1 MIQNTFRIYVIA
13 TIFIALIAFPIL
25 NDEFKF
31 VKDIES
37 SENRK
42 MASKP
47 VMNFSYLDPYPA
59 QYEKYYDD
67 NFSIRSLMVRYFNLI
82 NIKAF
87 RKSPVPDKVVIGKD
101 NWLFMA
107 GKELETYQGINRFE
121 VEELEAYRLELEYRK
136 KYLEERD
143 IKYYFMIAPVKA
155 SIYPEK
161 MPNMIFRYTQQSWGE
176 QLIDYMD
183 KNSDFKI
190 IDLYEVLRARKEQ
203 ELVYFMLDNHWNQLG
218 AFYSAYEFFSHV
230 DSDLPGFSVIPPE
243 EYTISK
249 SEISTGNI
257 FSMISKIGY
266 DKDYSF
272 MVEPKS
278 GFLANDVKPVGYPV
292 VKGFPY
298 PHEYEMD
305 KEIPGSDKPKIV
317 IICDSYGGNI
327 FPFIAE
333 NFSRSV
339 KIFDCWQYKLNEDIV
354 NSEKPD
360 VVLVVALESNL
371 KALLD
376 FQSRLNPE

>member
-1 MIQNTFRIYVIA
+1 MIQNTFRIYLIA
-13 TIFIALIAFPIL
+13 TIFIVLISFPIL

-37 SENRK
+37 SENRE
-42 MASKP
+42 MTSKP
-47 VMNFSYLDPYPA
+47 VMQFTFLDPFPG
-59 QYEKYYDD
+59 QYEKYYND
-67 NFSIRSLMVRYFNLI
+67 NFSIRSLMVKYFNLLSLKVF
-82 NIKAF
+82 N
-87 RKSPVPDKVVIGKD
+87 KSPVPDKVVIGKD

-107 GKELETYQGINRFE
+107 GRELDTYQGFKRFE
-121 VEELEAYRLELEYRK
+121 ETELEACRLELEYRE
-136 KYLEERD
+136 KYLEERG

-155 SIYPEK
+155 NIYSEK
-161 MPNMIFRYTQQSWGE
+161 MPNMIFRYSEQSWGE

-190 IDLYEVLRARKEQ
+190 INVYETLRTKKDK

-218 AFYSAYEFFSHV
+218 AFYSAYEFFKHV
-230 DSDLPGFSVIPPE
+230 ESDLPGLSVIPQE
-243 EYTISK
+243 DYSISK

-257 FSMISKIGY
+257 LSMISKIGY
-266 DKDYSF
+266 DQDYSF
-272 MVEPKS
+272 KVEPKS
-278 GFLANDVKPVGYPV
+278 GFQAKDVKRVGYPV

-298 PHEYEMD
+298 PHEYELN
-305 KEIPGSDKPKIV
+305 KEIAGSDKPKIV

-376 FQSRLNPE
+376 FQSRLNLE